1 MSIKNELAECSF
13 FQARGGGNIA
23 ILSCLNDKL
32 PTVAYQYKPIK
43 TLSRGDDMQNALSP
57 PATPTDEDA
66 VTLTISPEKVCFII
80 IKAREFDA
88 KEEANEPDPGSNPSD
103 DKEAAVLEDREDD
116 PVVEELTSLINSLS
130 EDEQI
135 DLVALAWLG
144 RDDYSAS
151 DWADVREEAARAHN
165 ERTASYLLGMPMLG
179 DLLEEGLSMLGY
191 SCEEFE
197 IERL

>member
-1 MSIKNELAECSF
+1 
-13 FQARGGGNIA
+13 
-23 ILSCLNDKL
+23 
-32 PTVAYQYKPIK
+32 
-43 TLSRGDDMQNALSP
+43 MQKGLSP
-57 PATPTDEDA
+57 PAMPTDKDA
-66 VTLTISPEKVCFII
+66 NGLTISPEKVCFII

-130 EDEQI
+130 VDEQI

-151 DWADVREEAARAHN
+151 DWAEVREEAARAHN
-165 ERTASYLLGMPMLG
+165 ERTVSYLLGMPMLG
-179 DLLEEGLSMLGY
+179 DFLEEGLSMLGY